1 MICARCDKT
10 IRPGQAYDAEPIHA
24 GSGPGETTY
33 LHGGPCVRVPMQVAP
48 ERGTSAYWWS
58 PHSQPRRG

>member
-24 GSGPGETTY
+24 GSGPRETAY
-33 LHGGPCVRVPMQVAP
+33 LYRDPCGCVPVLVAP

-58 PHSQPRRG
+58 NHSQPRRR